1 MKNYD
6 IKSAVEELENKE
18 VRITKNRIAFLVPN
32 MFERV
37 EKGFLKY
44 VPKKEQEVKEVTQDV
59 VNTKVQPVVET
70 PVQQSIVEQPVQTEK
85 NYTLKTKTSDMNVFN
100 AQTKMVG
107 SRPLLISVA
116 FKSKLVA
123 NRASKMVKDVVENVS
138 NSIEDAINKYHELL
152 DERTSYIEKIKEIE
166 RQITILVKE
175 NNLTQEQVTRSKVA

>member
-6 IKSAVEELENKE
+6 IKSAVEELGNKE
-18 VRITKNRIAFLVPN
+18 VRKVNKRIAFLVPN

-37 EKGFLKY
+37 RSGFLKS
-44 VPKKEQEVKEVTQDV
+44 VPKVEPQVEETKEEP
-59 VNTKVQPVVET
+59 VQT
-70 PVQQSIVEQPVQTEK
+70 PVQQPIVEQPVQTEK
-85 NYTLKTKTSDMNVFN
+85 NYTLKTKASDMNVFN

-123 NRASKMVKDVVENVS
+123 NRASKMVKDVVENVVENVS
-138 NSIEDAINKYHELL
+138 NTVEDAINKYHELL

>member
-1 MKNYD
+1 MYMKNYD
-6 IKSAVEELENKE
+6 IKSAVEELGSKE
-18 VRITKNRIAFLVPN
+18 VRKVNKRIAFLVPKMN
-32 MFERV
+32 ALEIENEIDM
-37 EKGFLKY
+37 LLN
-44 VPKKEQEVKEVTQDV
+44 KEEQ
-59 VNTKVQPVVET
+59 VQT